1 MTKDEYHS
9 HPAQSYSKLKVLVE
23 NPRKYYNKYIAQ
35 IESETSTKSKT
46 LGTCLDLA
54 LTDYNAYL
62 ALQVKDTKTTTLDGV
77 ITKTWKRQIDAWMQD
92 LHNYQMSL
100 PKFQKKDGSYFTLL
114 ELFNKCKK
122 QEMIF
127 WNDERT
133 NEPMRG
139 MLDFSFYHEK
149 DPITGKP
156 NCFWMDLKSTKA
168 ETLDEFMRD
177 FEKYHYYLQ
186 VACYS
191 TALRVK
197 YNLDYYPDAYYIAV
211 STATGEIW
219 VLQCSDQMLTLGIM
233 EMNCALNLL
242 QRCRL
247 TNEWSIN
254 HPPTI
259 AELSS
264 WRVDKILTLNQTLQ
278 GN

>member
-1 MTKDEYHS
+1 MTKDEYHQ
-9 HPAQSYSKLKVLVE
+9 HPAQSYSKLKVLVD
-23 NPRKYYNKYIAQ
+23 NPRKYYNKYIAK

-62 ALQVKDTKTTTLDGV
+62 SLQVKDTKTTTLDGV

-92 LHNYQMSL
+92 LHNYLMAL
-100 PKFQKKDGSYFTLL
+100 PEFQKKDGSYFTLL
-114 ELFNKCKK
+114 ELFNKCTK
-122 QEMIF
+122 QEIIF
-127 WNDERT
+127 WDDEKT

-139 MLDFSFYHEK
+139 MLDFSYYHN
-149 DPITGKP
+149 GQ
-156 NCFWMDLKSTKA
+156 CFWIDLKSTKA
-168 ETLDEFMRD
+168 ESFDEFMRD

-191 TALRVK
+191 TSLRIK
-197 YNLDYYPDAYYIAV
+197 YNLNYYPPAYYVAV

-219 VLQCSDQMLTLGIM
+219 VIKCSDQMLTLGTM

-247 TNEWSIN
+247 TNEWSTN
-254 HPPTI
+254 QPPKV
-259 AELSS
+259 AELSA
-264 WRVDKILTLNQTLQ
+264 WREDKILTLNQTLQ